1 MPEGIGP
8 LFDWSPPAPS
18 APKAQPDQAAEL
30 ARALSA
36 NEKYIMAFLRER
48 MRGPAEGRLFQGKAL
63 LAFVNEKRLADGK
76 RECAPDTPRRLVAE
90 LEELGQCQ
98 VRLVSRSASLYEVVA
113 VAEE

>member
-18 APKAQPDQAAEL
+18 APKPHDQVREL

-48 MRGPAEGRLFQGKAL
+48 MRGPAEGRLFHGQAL
-63 LAFVNEKRLADGK
+63 LDFVNEKRVADGK
-76 RECAPDTPRRLVAE
+76 SKCAPDTPRRLVTE

-98 VRLVSRSASLYEVVA
+98 VVCRSRPMSLYEVVA